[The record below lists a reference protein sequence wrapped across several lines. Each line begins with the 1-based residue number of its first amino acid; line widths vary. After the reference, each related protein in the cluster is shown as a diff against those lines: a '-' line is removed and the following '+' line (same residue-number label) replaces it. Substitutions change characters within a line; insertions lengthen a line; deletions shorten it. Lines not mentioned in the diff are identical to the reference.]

1 MAEDEGGANRE
12 LVEEIA
18 SSGGSLL
25 RRAAQLLLLRP
36 VLRAAISLQVHGRER
51 LRGLT
56 GPFVV
61 VGNHSSHFDTA
72 AIFDAL
78 PGRLARR
85 LSTGAAADYFF
96 TSPTRKL
103 LPRLFFNVFPVD
115 RPGKRLLG
123 GRSHRGLAGQ
133 LLDRGVPVLIFPEG
147 TRSRNGVLGRFT
159 PGTAR
164 LCTTRGIP
172 CVPAAL
178 VGAHAAWPAT
188 RKLWRR
194 GRPPV
199 HVTFGAPLQPRKGES
214 SLLFGAR
221 VQAEVLRLH
230 DQTARAFGLPTMREL
245 ATGALRR
252 ALPGGREKR
261 S

>member
-1 MAEDEGGANRE
+1 MANED

-18 SSGGSLL
+18 GSGGLR

-36 VLRAAISLQVHGRER
+36 VLRAAVSLHVHGRER
-51 LRGLT
+51 LKGLT

-61 VGNHSSHFDTA
+61 VGNHSSHLDTA

-85 LSTGAAADYFF
+85 LSTGAAADHFF
-96 TSPTRKL
+96 SSPARAL
-103 LPRLFFNVFPVD
+103 IPRLFFNVFPVD
-115 RPGKRLLG
+115 RPGRKLPG

-133 LLDRGVPVLIFPEG
+133 LLDRGVPLLIFPEG
-147 TRSRNGVLGRFT
+147 TRSRTGVAGPFT

-164 LCTTRGIP
+164 LCTTRGVP

-178 VGAHAAWPAT
+178 VGAHAAWPAN
-188 RKLWRR
+188 RRLWRR
-194 GRPPV
+194 GRPDV
-199 HVTFGAPLQPRKGES
+199 HVTFGTPLRPKTGEPS
-214 SLLFGAR
+214 IVFGAR

-230 DQTARAFGLPTMREL
+230 DQTAKAFGLPTMREI
-245 ATGALRR
+245 AAGALRR
-252 ALPGGREKR
+252 ALPGGRQR
-261 S
+261 